1 MKLLNF
7 AIIKFTICLI
17 VGISIAYFFTVS
29 LDFSIYATICLSVIL
44 LIIYLID
51 KRTLKKT
58 IWFGMVSF
66 LLMICVGILTYNL
79 HDQRQFADHYTKII
93 STETNSSS
101 TITLEV
107 REVLKPTAYHH
118 KYIVDVLKVDNQSV
132 SGKLLLNVQKDSL
145 SNPLKVDEVLIT
157 TNALQ
162 NINSPL
168 NPYQFNYR
176 EYLERQ
182 YVYHQVYADEASLL
196 KATSNTESIF
206 GYAENIRH
214 KVTRKLTENN
224 FKKDELAIIES
235 LLLGKRK
242 DISPDRYN
250 NYVNAGV
257 IHILAVSGL
266 HVGIIMYIL
275 FWIFA
280 PIGWLKN
287 GNYFKMALV
296 VILLWCFAIIAG
308 LSPSVTRAV
317 TMFTFVA
324 IARNLKKPTNIFNTL
339 ASSMFILLLF
349 KPMFL
354 FEVGFQLSYAAVL
367 SIVIIQPLIQK
378 LWTPKNKAL
387 KYLWTL
393 ICVTTAAQIGVAP
406 ISLFYFHQFPGLFF
420 ISNLVILPFLGFVLA
435 FGIVVIIL
443 ALIDFLPYWIAK
455 FYETVIWAM
464 NTFVDW
470 VAHQER
476 FIFKD
481 VSFSI
486 VTLVA
491 SYVLIL
497 GIIHFLKNPNYHRL
511 MTTLCFILMLQ
522 GVFIYEK
529 YQNQTDEFVIFH
541 KSRKTIIGNKT
552 NSYVEISSNLDS
564 ASLSKENSIKSY
576 KVGNN
581 ISKVKISELQSI
593 YEFENKK
600 LLVIDSFAVYNVK
613 SFMPDYVLLCNSP
626 KINLDRLIDSLQP
639 KTIVA
644 DGSNYKT
651 YIENWKS
658 TCVKRKVPFHST
670 YEMGAFILSN

>member
-17 VGISIAYFFTVS
+17 IGISIAYIFTVS
-29 LDFSIYATICLSVIL
+29 LDFSIYTTLCLSVIL
-44 LIIYLID
+44 LIVYLIE
-51 KRTLKKT
+51 KRTFKKT
-58 IWFGMVSF
+58 IWFGIVSF
-66 LLMICVGILTYNL
+66 LLMICLGILTYNL

-101 TITLEV
+101 AITFEV

-118 KYIVDVLKVDNQSV
+118 KYIVDILKVDNQSV

-145 SNPLKVDEVLIT
+145 SNPLKVDDVLIT
-157 TNALQ
+157 ANAIQ
-162 NINSPL
+162 NINPPL

-176 EYLERQ
+176 EYLKRQ
-182 YVYHQVYADEASLL
+182 YVYLQVYADEASLL
-196 KATSNTESIF
+196 KLTSNSKSIF
-206 GYAENIRH
+206 GYAENIRD
-214 KVTRKLTENN
+214 KVTQKLKENN

-242 DISPDRYN
+242 DISPDTYN
-250 NYVNAGV
+250 NYINAGV

-266 HVGIIMYIL
+266 HVGIMMYIL
-275 FWIFA
+275 SWVFA

-349 KPMFL
+349 KPLFL

-378 LWTPKNKAL
+378 LWTPKNKVL
-387 KYLWTL
+387 KYFWTL
-393 ICVTTAAQIGVAP
+393 FCVTTAAQIGVAP

-443 ALIDFLPYWIAK
+443 ALLDFLPTWIAK
-455 FYETVIWAM
+455 FYEMVIWAM

-470 VAHQER
+470 IAHQER

-486 VTLVA
+486 LTLVA

-497 GIIHFLKNPNYHRL
+497 GIIHFFKKPNYHRL

-522 GVFIYEK
+522 GVSIYEK

-541 KSRKTIIGNKT
+541 KSRKTIIGNKSD
-552 NSYVEISSNLDS
+552 SYVEISSNLDS
-564 ASLSKENSIKSY
+564 ISVSKENSIRNY
-576 KVGNN
+576 KVGSSINH
-581 ISKVKISELQSI
+581 IKLSELQSI
-593 YEFENKK
+593 YSFENEK

-613 SFMPDYVLLCNSP
+613 SFKPDYVLLCNSP
-626 KINLDRLIDSLQP
+626 KINLARLIDSLQP

-651 YIENWKS
+651 YVENWKS
-658 TCVKRKVPFHST
+658 TCEKRKIPFHST
-670 YEMGAFILSN
+670 YEKGAFILRN